1 MATQTPDPD
10 LSKLSGEMYR
20 AWEGAMTQWW
30 DQVLE
35 SPAFV
40 RGMGQNLANQSK
52 ARADYESAV
61 DQGMESMHLPTRK
74 DLVRVAKIV
83 TLLEDR
89 LLGMED
95 RLLELEDKLVAS
107 EKETLQARIEAA
119 EARIEAAEKLA
130 AMDSKLDQLLAQTKS
145 PATPKPATR
154 SRARKAPAK
163 KA

>member
-10 LSKLSGEMYR
+10 LAKLSGEMYR

-40 RGMGQNLANQSK
+40 QGMGQNLANQSK
-52 ARADYESAV
+52 ARAQYESAM
-61 DQGMESMHLPTRK
+61 DQGMEAMHLPTRK

-83 TLLEDR
+83 TLLEDK
-89 LLGMED
+89 LLAIED
-95 RLLELEDKLVAS
+95 RQLELEDQLAAAR
-107 EKETLQARIEAA
+107 KEALQARIEAA
-119 EARIEAAEKLA
+119 EARLEATEKLA
-130 AMDSKLDQLLAQTKS
+130 AMDAKLDQLLAQTK
-145 PATPKPATR
+145 KPAPR
-154 SRARKAPAK
+154 SRARKTPAK